1 MENYFNMDSFGSMCP
16 DNWEAVAAFLNAA
29 LDQYGYEDEN
39 DIREAMDDIWQDYC
53 RGDLENI
60 AHHSTSD
67 YGQMHLRLS
76 TDAYA
81 YYVGTDPCKIIEYSV
96 DGQYLYK
103 FIEAGNDYGIMTED
117 VLDRCLQGLQTGA
130 ELQICQECRESLQDY
145 VLKVADEIATEYRET
160 GVYNRDKLAQLK
172 VDCDDIGWEVCEDPE
187 YIMVEDQVFYLHE
200 RE

>member
-1 MENYFNMDSFGSMCP
+1 MTKQELIKMMGDE
-16 DNWEAVAAFLNAA
+16 DKADWA
-29 LDQYGYEDEN
+29 LL
-39 DIREAMDDIWQDYC
+39 RV
-53 RGDLENI
+53 LEQ
-60 AHHSTSD
+60 S
-67 YGQMHLRLS
+67 
-76 TDAYA
+76 
-81 YYVGTDPCKIIEYSV
+81 
-96 DGQYLYK
+96 
-103 FIEAGNDYGIMTED
+103 
-117 VLDRCLQGLQTGA
+117 LQTDA